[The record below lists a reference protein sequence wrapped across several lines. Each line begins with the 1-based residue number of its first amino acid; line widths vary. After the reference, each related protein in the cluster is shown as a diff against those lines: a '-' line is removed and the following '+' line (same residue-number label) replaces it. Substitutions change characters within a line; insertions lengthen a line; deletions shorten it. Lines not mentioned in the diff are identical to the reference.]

1 MAEKSKEEVSA
12 NKELCDS
19 YIELYNA
26 YKEGKKT
33 KEDLY
38 DITDQITEAYNLEE
52 AAIAKLTGNY
62 DKLTE
67 SIKKQREEELKN
79 DIYNQKKVLKELPM
93 GGLFET
99 EKGNEHFTDLSRS
112 AYVFDPK
119 NKIILNR
126 KESEALNILKNNANK
141 YNTLDTSV
149 SNDVHLKI
157 NTNNPV
163 ELVNYY
169 NTLEKALVELG
180 TKGLKDT
187 ATGKSIEEE
196 LNQLQSSY
204 DDIMNAFEGIL
215 GDTLE
220 LSAKENDIENATKE
234 NIGKYYY

>member
-1 MAEKSKEEVSA
+1 MWF
-12 NKELCDS
+12 L
-19 YIELYNA
+19 ELYNA

-38 DITDQITEAYNLEE
+38 DITDQITEAYNLKD

-67 SIKKQREEELKN
+67 SIKKQWEEELKN

-99 EKGNEHFTDLSRS
+99 EKGKGHFTNLSRS

-141 YNTLDTSV
+141 YNTLDISV
-149 SNDVHLKI
+149 SNDVQLKI

-180 TKGLKDT
+180 TKWLKDT

>member
-1 MAEKSKEEVSA
+1 MAV
-12 NKELCDS
+12 
-19 YIELYNA
+19 
-26 YKEGKKT
+26 
-33 KEDLY
+33 
-38 DITDQITEAYNLEE
+38 
-52 AAIAKLTGNY
+52 AKLTGNY

-67 SIKKQREEELKN
+67 SIKKQWEEELKN

-99 EKGNEHFTDLSRS
+99 EKGKGHFTDLSRS

-141 YNTLDTSV
+141 YNTLDSSV
-149 SNDVHLKI
+149 SNNVQLKI
-157 NTNNPV
+157 NTNNPA

-180 TKGLKDT
+180 TKGLKYTD
-187 ATGKSIEEE
+187 TGKSIEEE

-204 DDIMNAFEGIL
+204 DDIMNAKVF
-215 GDTLE
+215 
-220 LSAKENDIENATKE
+220 
-234 NIGKYYY
+234 

>member
-1 MAEKSKEEVSA
+1 
-12 NKELCDS
+12 
-19 YIELYNA
+19 
-26 YKEGKKT
+26 
-33 KEDLY
+33 
-38 DITDQITEAYNLEE
+38 
-52 AAIAKLTGNY
+52 
-62 DKLTE
+62 
-67 SIKKQREEELKN
+67 
-79 DIYNQKKVLKELPM
+79 M

-99 EKGNEHFTDLSRS
+99 EKGKGHFTDLSRS
-112 AYVFDPK
+112 AYAFASK

-141 YNTLDTSV
+141 YNTLDSSV
-149 SNDVHLKI
+149 SNDVQLKI

-169 NTLEKALVELG
+169 NTLEKALVELD

-187 ATGKSIEEE
+187 TTGKSIEEE

-220 LSAKENDIENATKE
+220 LSTKENDIGNATKE
-234 NIGKYYY
+234 NIGKYYYEYEKNYI